1 MSKEAWTVWFLKLFL
16 FLRFQFE
23 VLWTE
28 QDSLYFRSHCI
39 PLFLKWLINISQFLF
54 QCYFSYYHFSGF
66 DWRTR
71 RYSNQWRGQQKEK
84 SMGEISIVFFILY
97 QWEKVIEHQKDA
109 RKYWLHQWD
118 SILFHGLG
126 RPGTYLLCRN
136 YGQMGQCLWYLRC
149 KFLLIINF
157 HQNTL
162 ILFSCL

>member
-1 MSKEAWTVWFLKLFL
+1 M
-16 FLRFQFE
+16 RF
-23 VLWTE
+23 
-28 QDSLYFRSHCI
+28 RNCI

-54 QCYFSYYHFSGF
+54 QCYFSYHYFSGF

-162 ILFSCL
+162 ILFSRL